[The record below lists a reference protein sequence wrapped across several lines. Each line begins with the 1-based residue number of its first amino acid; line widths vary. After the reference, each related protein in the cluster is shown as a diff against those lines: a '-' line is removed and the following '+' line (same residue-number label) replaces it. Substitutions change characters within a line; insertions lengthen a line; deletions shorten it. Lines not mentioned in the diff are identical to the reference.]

1 MTSMC
6 LNELERTA
14 APEGRS
20 YAFASVK
27 HEDTQLGAWES
38 NQPIQR

>member
-14 APEGRS
+14 APGGHR
-20 YAFASVK
+20 YAFVSVK
-27 HEDTQLGAWES
+27 QDTLAGTWES
-38 NQPIQR
+38 NQPISW